1 MEEIYKAKPEEVVQS
16 LSAFSL
22 WGHSLPGTPTCSAT
36 GMLSNSASPSLMW
49 RLHCAGIWLN
59 HWLWWSAPLPALFI
73 SPELWEPA
81 SILQLS
87 WRPFHQSYHQCKND
101 SCYFR
106 DSEVL
111 WERQKETKCVFIT
124 ILQYHTI
131 LQFRSRLILNW
142 EFFYSI
148 FLSSETYFFLLV
160 FLDIFSN
167 YKAVNVSV
175 CLLGYSET

>member
-1 MEEIYKAKPEEVVQS
+1 MQLRARWKRSTRPSLREVVQS

-36 GMLSNSASPSLMW
+36 GMLSNSASPSLVW

-111 WERQKETKCVFIT
+111 WRGRKRPNVFLLLYYNIT
-124 ILQYHTI
+124 LYYNSEADWFWIENFSILYFWVLKRI
-131 LQFRSRLILNW
+131 S
-142 EFFYSI
+142 
-148 FLSSETYFFLLV
+148 FFL
-160 FLDIFSN
+160 
-167 YKAVNVSV
+167 
-175 CLLGYSET
+175 YS